1 MTPYGD
7 MVQNYYRNLAKKA
20 VKARSERLNRI
31 TDAQEAAEEVKLAKA
46 RLQKA
51 FGKFPERCPLDPVVT
66 GTVTRDGITCE
77 KVIIQVRPGM
87 HATMSVFRKE
97 GTPADEKQP
106 LVLQLCGHNANG
118 KAAGNGQRLLFT
130 LAKAG
135 FTTASIDPLGQG
147 ERYQYALDT
156 DNPVR
161 QHNLAGK
168 LLQLEG
174 EFFCTWRLF
183 DARCA
188 LDYLLSRSDVDTSRV
203 GVCGTSG
210 GGTLSS
216 YLFALD
222 ERIHAAAPA
231 CFITTYMRNFNN
243 ELPTDV
249 EQIPPGLWGDGG
261 DMADFV
267 IARAPAPALILDVEN
282 DFFDVRGTAE
292 SFEEAKKIYSLLGK
306 EGQGFQV
313 AMSALDGARISIS
326 AVSTGLAHHAMELA
340 GIYANERI
348 AFKQPISA
356 FEGIQFKF
364 ADMSARIRAMELM
377 IYDAAR
383 MKDQKIPNSLEAA
396 QTKLLCSTWATQIA
410 LEAMQIMGA
419 NGCSREYHVERFVR
433 DAKMIE
439 VAEGTTE
446 ILKISIG
453 RGVLSRKK

>member
-1 MTPYGD
+1 MLFDWTEEQLMLRDMIRKFTKNEVAPRDKWMDENGYDWDLHQKMVDAEIYSIPIPAEYGGGGFDFLTGIMVIHEVAKGSASAALNLDCFWLVYDILMRYGTP
-7 MVQNYYRNLAKKA
+7 
-20 VKARSERLNRI
+20 E
-31 TDAQEAAEEVKLAKA
+31 
-46 RLQKA
+46 QKA
-51 FGKFPERCPLDPVVT
+51 KYLPMAREGKRIGFALTESTAGSD
-66 GTVTRDGITCE
+66 
-77 KVIIQVRPGM
+77 
-87 HATMSVFRKE
+87 ATAIRATA
-97 GTPADEKQP
+97 TPAE
-106 LVLQLCGHNANG
+106 
-118 KAAGNGQRLLFT
+118 
-130 LAKAG
+130 
-135 FTTASIDPLGQG
+135 
-147 ERYQYALDT
+147 
-156 DNPVR
+156 
-161 QHNLAGK
+161 
-168 LLQLEG
+168 
-174 EFFCTWRLF
+174 
-183 DARCA
+183 
-188 LDYLLSRSDVDTSRV
+188 
-203 GVCGTSG
+203 G
-210 GGTLSS
+210 GGWILTGEKAWITNMEAEHSII
-216 YLFALD
+216 FAKTNPNLGAKG
-222 ERIHAAAPA
+222 ISA
-231 CFITTYMRNFNN
+231 FIVPRDAEGFHIGSHEDKM
-243 ELPTDV
+243 
-249 EQIPPGLWGDGG
+249 GL
-261 DMADFV
+261 
-267 IARAPAPALILDVEN
+267 
-282 DFFDVRGTAE
+282 RGTTTGDL
-292 SFEEAKKIYSLLGK
+292 SFDHVYLPPDSLLGK

>member
-1 MTPYGD
+1 MLFDWTEEQLMLRDMIRKFTKNEVAPRDKWMDENGYDWDLHQKMVDAEIYSIPIPTEYGGGGFDFLTGIMVIHEVAKGSASAALNLDCFWLVYDILMRYGTP
-7 MVQNYYRNLAKKA
+7 
-20 VKARSERLNRI
+20 E
-31 TDAQEAAEEVKLAKA
+31 
-46 RLQKA
+46 QKA
-51 FGKFPERCPLDPVVT
+51 KYLPMAREGKRIGFALTESTAGSD
-66 GTVTRDGITCE
+66 
-77 KVIIQVRPGM
+77 
-87 HATMSVFRKE
+87 ATAIRATA
-97 GTPADEKQP
+97 TPAE
-106 LVLQLCGHNANG
+106 
-118 KAAGNGQRLLFT
+118 
-130 LAKAG
+130 
-135 FTTASIDPLGQG
+135 
-147 ERYQYALDT
+147 
-156 DNPVR
+156 
-161 QHNLAGK
+161 
-168 LLQLEG
+168 
-174 EFFCTWRLF
+174 
-183 DARCA
+183 
-188 LDYLLSRSDVDTSRV
+188 
-203 GVCGTSG
+203 G
-210 GGTLSS
+210 GGWILTGEKAWITNMEAEHSII
-216 YLFALD
+216 FAKTNPNLGAKG
-222 ERIHAAAPA
+222 ISA
-231 CFITTYMRNFNN
+231 FIVPRDAEGFHIGSHEDKM
-243 ELPTDV
+243 
-249 EQIPPGLWGDGG
+249 GL
-261 DMADFV
+261 
-267 IARAPAPALILDVEN
+267 
-282 DFFDVRGTAE
+282 RGTTTGDL
-292 SFEEAKKIYSLLGK
+292 SFDHVYLSPDSLLGK

>member
-1 MTPYGD
+1 MLFDWTEEQLMLRDMIRKFTKNEVAPRDKWMDENGYDWDLHQKMVDAEIYSIPIPTEYGGGGFD
-7 MVQNYYRNLAKKA
+7 FLTGIMVIHEVAKGSASAALNLDCFWL
-20 VKARSERLNRI
+20 VYDILMRY
-31 TDAQEAAEEVKLAKA
+31 
-46 RLQKA
+46 
-51 FGKFPERCPLDPVVT
+51 
-66 GTVTRDGITCE
+66 
-77 KVIIQVRPGM
+77 
-87 HATMSVFRKE
+87 
-97 GTPADEKQP
+97 GTPEQKVKYLPMARE
-106 LVLQLCGHNANG
+106 G
-118 KAAGNGQRLLFT
+118 KRIGFALTESTAGSD
-130 LAKAG
+130 A
-135 FTTASIDPLGQG
+135 TAIRATATPA
-147 ERYQYALDT
+147 E
-156 DNPVR
+156 
-161 QHNLAGK
+161 
-168 LLQLEG
+168 
-174 EFFCTWRLF
+174 
-183 DARCA
+183 
-188 LDYLLSRSDVDTSRV
+188 
-203 GVCGTSG
+203 G
-210 GGTLSS
+210 GGWILTGEKAWITNMEAEHSII
-216 YLFALD
+216 FAKTNPNLGAKG
-222 ERIHAAAPA
+222 ISA
-231 CFITTYMRNFNN
+231 FIVPRDAEGFHIGSHEDKM
-243 ELPTDV
+243 
-249 EQIPPGLWGDGG
+249 GL
-261 DMADFV
+261 
-267 IARAPAPALILDVEN
+267 
-282 DFFDVRGTAE
+282 RGTTTGDL
-292 SFEEAKKIYSLLGK
+292 SFDHVYLPPNSLLGK